1 MKKLDFYFKPKDASS
16 TKSFDT
22 SQAGVSD
29 SLPES
34 LPSPLDSQKPKA
46 STHVGPP
53 YPDIGILTEDEL
65 SKHETKVNLLKS
77 EWEPNSYSQF
87 TFPSRY
93 IKLYKTLVY
102 IINNLIK
109 KKARTKFFKQILFI
123 IVCRGIVSY
132 FLVNECECHG
142 I

>member
-29 SLPES
+29 SLP
-34 LPSPLDSQKPKA
+34 SPLDSQKPKA
-46 STHVGPP
+46 STHIGPP

-77 EWEPNSYSQF
+77 AWEPNAYSQF

-93 IKLYKTLVY
+93 IKSYRTLVY
-102 IINNLIK
+102 IINNLVK
-109 KKARTKFFKQILFI
+109 KKQGLNSVTKYYSLLS
-123 IVCRGIVSY
+123 VGVLSHV
-132 FLVNECECHG
+132 FL
-142 I
+142 

>member
-1 MKKLDFYFKPKDASS
+1 MKKLDFYFKPTDASS

-53 YPDIGILTEDEL
+53 YHRHL
-65 SKHETKVNLLKS
+65 
-77 EWEPNSYSQF
+77 
-87 TFPSRY
+87 
-93 IKLYKTLVY
+93 
-102 IINNLIK
+102 
-109 KKARTKFFKQILFI
+109 
-123 IVCRGIVSY
+123 
-132 FLVNECECHG
+132 FLVNKN
-142 I
+142 IPRY

>member
-1 MKKLDFYFKPKDASS
+1 MIINYTEKSGILPMSVIIFFSKPKNASS

-22 SQAGVSD
+22 SQTGVSD

-77 EWEPNSYSQF
+77 NTP
-87 TFPSRY
+87 TD
-93 IKLYKTLVY
+93 
-102 IINNLIK
+102 NN
-109 KKARTKFFKQILFI
+109 
-123 IVCRGIVSY
+123 
-132 FLVNECECHG
+132 E
-142 I
+142 

>member
-29 SLPES
+29 SLP
-34 LPSPLDSQKPKA
+34 SPLDSQKPKA

-53 YPDIGILTEDEL
+53 YPDIRILTEDEL

-77 EWEPNSYSQF
+77 EWEPNVYSQF

-102 IINNLIK
+102 TINNLIK
-109 KKARTKFFKQILFI
+109 KKQGLNSLKNYYSLLS
-123 IVCRGIVSY
+123 VGVLSHV
-132 FLVNECECHG
+132 FL
-142 I
+142 

>member
-1 MKKLDFYFKPKDASS
+1 MKKLDFHFKPKDASS

-22 SQAGVSD
+22 SQAGLSD

-34 LPSPLDSQKPKA
+34 LTSPLDSQKPKA
-46 STHVGPP
+46 SAHVAGPP
-53 YPDIGILTEDEL
+53 YPDIGTLTEDEL

-77 EWEPNSYSQF
+77 EWEPNAYSQF

-102 IINNLIK
+102 IINNLINK
-109 KKARTKFFKQILFI
+109 SKD
-123 IVCRGIVSY
+123 
-132 FLVNECECHG
+132 
-142 I
+142 

>member
-29 SLPES
+29 SLP
-34 LPSPLDSQKPKA
+34 SPLDSQKPKA
-46 STHVGPP
+46 STHIGPP

-77 EWEPNSYSQF
+77 EWEPNAYSQF

-102 IINNLIK
+102 TINNLIK
-109 KKARTKFFKQILFI
+109 KSK
-123 IVCRGIVSY
+123 Y
-132 FLVNECECHG
+132 
-142 I
+142 

>member
-34 LPSPLDSQKPKA
+34 LPSPLDSQKSKV

-53 YPDIGILTEDEL
+53 YPDIGRILTEDEL

-77 EWEPNSYSQF
+77 EWEPNAYSQF
-87 TFPSRY
+87 TFSSMY

-102 IINNLIK
+102 TINNLINK
-109 KKARTKFFKQILFI
+109 SK
-123 IVCRGIVSY
+123 
-132 FLVNECECHG
+132 E
-142 I
+142 

>member
-1 MKKLDFYFKPKDASS
+1 MQKLDFYFKPKDASS
-16 TKSFDT
+16 IKSFDT

-34 LPSPLDSQKPKA
+34 LPSQLDSQKPKA

-77 EWEPNSYSQF
+77 EWEHSLPFPPGTLNYIKHQF
-87 TFPSRY
+87 TLS
-93 IKLYKTLVY
+93 IT
-102 IINNLIK
+102 
-109 KKARTKFFKQILFI
+109 
-123 IVCRGIVSY
+123 
-132 FLVNECECHG
+132 
-142 I
+142 

>member
-16 TKSFDT
+16 IKSFDT

-34 LPSPLDSQKPKA
+34 LPSPLDSQKPNA

-77 EWEPNSYSQF
+77 EWEPNAYSQF
-87 TFPSRY
+87 IFPSRY
-93 IKLYKTLVY
+93 IKLYKTLIY

-109 KKARTKFFKQILFI
+109 KKQGLNSLEKYYSLLS
-123 IVCRGIVSY
+123 VGVLSHV
-132 FLVNECECHG
+132 FL
-142 I
+142 